1 MENIIKDIKFLII
14 IFILLLVISIFLFI
28 YYAYKVL
35 KNKVELEKLKNAL
48 DIIVITDIKHKI
60 KYVNY
65 GFQKSTGYSIQ
76 EVIGEKPSILNSGL
90 HKKEFYNEL
99 NEIIYSL
106 QVH

>member
-48 DIIVITDIKHKI
+48 DIIVITDCIRRPHSDSQPI
-60 KYVNY
+60 NIRTL
-65 GFQKSTGYSIQ
+65 SRS
-76 EVIGEKPSILNSGL
+76 
-90 HKKEFYNEL
+90 
-99 NEIIYSL
+99 
-106 QVH
+106 